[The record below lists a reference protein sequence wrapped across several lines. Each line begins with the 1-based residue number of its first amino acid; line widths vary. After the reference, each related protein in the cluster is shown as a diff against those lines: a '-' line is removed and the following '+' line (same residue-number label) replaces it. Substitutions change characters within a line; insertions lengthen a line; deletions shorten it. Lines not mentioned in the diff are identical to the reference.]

1 MQLAKASTPRYEAIK
16 EFICRQIRD
25 GAYPTGS
32 QVPTEQQLTRLFEVS
47 RMTVNR
53 ALRELESEGILLRR
67 QGVGTFV
74 SEIQA
79 ESPLLEIRNI
89 ADEVRARHHVYSNQL
104 LRLEMVTADQEIA
117 GRLGLQVGTKVF
129 HSLLVHL
136 ENAVPLQLED
146 RFVNAQ
152 IVPDYQSQD
161 FSRITPGQYL
171 SAAFPLSELEHIVEA
186 ILPDVRMQKLL
197 GIGKNEPC
205 LLVKR
210 RTWSNEHL
218 VSCAHLIH
226 PGSRYRLSS
235 RTRTA
240 ATI

>member
-1 MQLAKASTPRYEAIK
+1 MQLAKASQPRYQAIK

-25 GAYPTGS
+25 GAYPPGA

-53 ALRELESEGILLRR
+53 ALRELESEGMLLRR

-89 ADEVRARHHVYSNQL
+89 ADEVRARHHVYSNL
-104 LRLEMVTADQEIA
+104 LHRLEEVTADQEIA
-117 GRLGLQVGTKVF
+117 GRLGLQIGTKVF

-136 ENAVPLQLED
+136 ENGVPLQLED
-146 RFVNAQ
+146 RYVNAQ
-152 IVPDYQSQD
+152 IVPDYLNQD
-161 FSRITPGQYL
+161 FSGTTPGQYL
-171 SAAFPLSELEHIVEA
+171 SGAFPLSELEHIVEA
-186 ILPDVRMQKLL
+186 ILPDERMQKLL
-197 GIGKNEPC
+197 GMGKNEPC

-210 RTWSNEHL
+210 RTWSNERL

-235 RTRTA
+235 RTRTSG
-240 ATI
+240 TI